1 MSGFAEYSDYDGL
14 GIAELVRRKEVSPS
28 EVVEAA
34 IAAIER
40 RNPELNAIIY
50 KMYDAARESAADGV
64 SDGAF
69 AGVPFLLKD
78 LGAHCAGAPYTAG
91 SRVLEGYVPDYDTE
105 HTIRVKRAGLL
116 ILGKTNSPEL
126 GFCAST
132 EPDFYGPTCNPWD
145 RSRTAGGSSG
155 GSAAAVAAGMVPLAH
170 ASDGGGSI
178 RIPAAVCGLVGLKPT
193 RLRNPWGPDSGDVL
207 FGFAV
212 QHVVSRTVRDN
223 AAALDATAGTEPGAP
238 YAAPPQARPF
248 LDEVGADPGRLRIA
262 FTGEAQ
268 AGTAVSPECRDAV
281 AEAAKLCETLG
292 HHVEEVAPPFAEED
306 RGIANKLFTLLA
318 SALHAQLVEEFESML
333 DRKIA
338 LEEFEI
344 STRPSIEFGRQISG
358 IDVINAINTTH
369 RIGREVAAFMTNYD
383 LLLTPTTASP
393 AIALG
398 VLAPHNPDL
407 EAHIANIF
415 GFAAFTPIA
424 NVTGQPA
431 ITLPLYQSADGL
443 PIGIHFTARFSD
455 EAALLRIA
463 AQLEAALPWIGRKP
477 AAYG

>member
-1 MSGFAEYSDYDGL
+1 
-14 GIAELVRRKEVSPS
+14 
-28 EVVEAA
+28 
-34 IAAIER
+34 
-40 RNPELNAIIY
+40 
-50 KMYDAARESAADGV
+50 
-64 SDGAF
+64 
-69 AGVPFLLKD
+69 
-78 LGAHCAGAPYTAG
+78 
-91 SRVLEGYVPDYDTE
+91 
-105 HTIRVKRAGLL
+105 
-116 ILGKTNSPEL
+116 
-126 GFCAST
+126 
-132 EPDFYGPTCNPWD
+132 
-145 RSRTAGGSSG
+145 
-155 GSAAAVAAGMVPLAH
+155 MVPLAH
-170 ASDGGGSI
+170 ASDGGGGSI

-431 ITLPLYQSADGL
+431 ITLPLYPERGRPADWHSLHRPLQRRGGA
-443 PIGIHFTARFSD
+443 PPHCSPT
-455 EAALLRIA
+455 
-463 AQLEAALPWIGRKP
+463 
-477 AAYG
+477 

>member
-1 MSGFAEYSDYDGL
+1 MSGFAEYADHDGL
-14 GIAELVRRKEVSPS
+14 GIAELVRRREVSPG

-34 IAAIER
+34 IATIER
-40 RNPELNAIIY
+40 RNPKLNAIIH
-50 KMYDAARESAADGV
+50 KMYDEARETAAIEVGG
-64 SDGAF
+64 GAF

-91 SRVLEGYVPDYDTE
+91 SRVLEGHVPDYDTE
-105 HTIRVKRAGLL
+105 HTIRLKRAGLV

-132 EPDFYGPTCNPWD
+132 EPDFYGPTRNPWD

-155 GSAAAVAAGMVPLAH
+155 GSAAAVASGMVPLAH

-178 RIPAAVCGLVGLKPT
+178 RIPAEACGLVGLKPT

-238 YAAPPQARPF
+238 YAAPPQERPF
-248 LDEVGADPGRLRIA
+248 LDEVGDDPGRLRIA

-268 AGTAVSPECRDAV
+268 SGAPVAPECANAV
-281 AEAAKLCETLG
+281 VEAAKLCESLG
-292 HHVEEVAPPFAEED
+292 HHVEEAAPAFAEND
-306 RGIANKLFTLLA
+306 RGVANELFTVLA
-318 SALHAQLVEEFESML
+318 SALHAQLVEEFEAL
-333 DRKIA
+333 LGRTIA
-338 LEEFEI
+338 LNEFEI
-344 STRPSIEFGRQISG
+344 STRASIEFGRRLSA
-358 IDVINAINTTH
+358 IDMINALNTTH
-369 RIGREVAAFMTNYD
+369 RIGREVAAFMTDYD
-383 LLLTPTTASP
+383 LLLTPTTAAP
-393 AIALG
+393 AIPLG

-407 EAHIANIF
+407 ESHVANIF
-415 GFAAFTPIA
+415 GFAAFTPMA

-431 ITLPLYQSADGL
+431 ITLPLYESTDGL
-443 PIGIHFTARFSD
+443 PIGIQFVARFGN
-455 EAALLRIA
+455 EAPLLRIA
-463 AQLEAALPWIGRKP
+463 AQLEAALPWIGRRP
-477 AAYG
+477 APYG